1 MSQFSSFRCPLPKDP
16 CKDWTYSL
24 SETIENIHQIAYL
37 LKIEIIFKEAC
48 APQLTTF
55 LTQTTLLNY
64 FTSPAFADICFCDS
78 TIEQGPVTI

>member
-1 MSQFSSFRCPLPKDP
+1 MECPNSVAFRCPLPKDP

-64 FTSPAFADICFCDS
+64 FTSPEFTQTSAF
-78 TIEQGPVTI
+78 VTLP